1 MTRVYVSMGSNIDRE
16 RHIRAGLD
24 ALRAAF
30 GPLTVSTVYESEAVG
45 FEGENFYNLVV
56 GFDTGRT
63 PRELD
68 RLMHAIEADNGRD
81 RSGPKFGPR
90 TLDLDLLTYD
100 DRVTREE
107 GLELPRG
114 EITRYAFVLLP
125 LAEIAGDE
133 RHPVSGETYRAL
145 WDAFDQDAQRLWPVP
160 FER

>member
-16 RHIRAGLD
+16 RHIRAGLE

-56 GFDTGRT
+56 GFDTGK
-63 PRELD
+63 PPGDLD
-68 RLMHAIEADNGRD
+68 RLMHAIEADNGRE

-100 DRVTREE
+100 DLVTRED

-125 LAEIAGDE
+125 LAEIAGDQ
-133 RHPVSGETYRAL
+133 RHPVIGKTYRTL
-145 WDAFDQDAQRLWPVP
+145 WEDFDRDAQRLWPVP
-160 FER
+160 FEV

>member
-1 MTRVYVSMGSNIDRE
+1 MTRVYVSMGSNVDRE

-68 RLMHAIEADNGRD
+68 WLMHAIEADNGRD

-90 TLDLDLLTYD
+90 TLDLDLLAYG
-100 DRVTREE
+100 DRVTRED

-145 WDAFDQDAQRLWPVP
+145 WDAFDRGAQRLWPAP
-160 FER
+160 FEA